1 MASIVPAASE
11 ITEEKVT
18 TVIAEDLHI
27 KGSLRFETSLL
38 IMGSLEGEITSEG
51 LLVVGPTA
59 KIKRHD
65 CHQET
70 CFPRGDSGG
79 RDRKRA
85 GGTQKDRRPN
95 REHHYPEHHHR
106 ERFRLQRV
114 DHYERKGRFFQVR
127 GAWGIAKALLRKLMW
142 RSSNEKNY
150 EEMFKMRDV
159 KSDVSNTDETS
170 ITTVL
175 ADDLHITGTITFK
188 SSLMIKGTFD
198 GEIVSEGLLVVG
210 PTAKINATIVTK
222 RLISHGEIKGDVTA
236 SEQVVLKATA
246 TQTGN
251 ITTPD
256 IIVESGSI
264 FNGSCM
270 MKREVVAESPQ
281 NETGEEG
288 SGLGT
293 KAPEP
298 YDWELQPQ
306 KEAAPLIQEETAEQA
321 APISEEHSG
330 LPAEEAIPTEDVL
343 STKEPKKWF

>member
-1 MASIVPAASE
+1 
-11 ITEEKVT
+11 
-18 TVIAEDLHI
+18 
-27 KGSLRFETSLL
+27 
-38 IMGSLEGEITSEG
+38 
-51 LLVVGPTA
+51 
-59 KIKRHD
+59 
-65 CHQET
+65 
-70 CFPRGDSGG
+70 
-79 RDRKRA
+79 
-85 GGTQKDRRPN
+85 
-95 REHHYPEHHHR
+95 
-106 ERFRLQRV
+106 
-114 DHYERKGRFFQVR
+114 
-127 GAWGIAKALLRKLMW
+127 
-142 RSSNEKNY
+142 
-150 EEMFKMRDV
+150 MRDV

-188 SSLMIKGTFD
+188 SSLMIKGAFD